1 VDAGLRSA
9 AVTLLAGALAVPAA
23 AAPRTYAVAP
33 AQSRVS
39 VHVGRA
45 GLFGFAGHEHQVV
58 GPAAGG
64 EVVADEEDLA
74 RSTVWV
80 EFAAAELRVSG
91 EGEPA
96 EDVPKVQAKMTGPEV
111 LDVARFPKVGFK
123 SSSVSG
129 KPAGAGSWDVQ
140 VNGDLTL
147 HGVTRPVALALRVT
161 RAGDT
166 LTARGRTTIRH
177 TDFDMKPV
185 SVAGVVKVKN
195 ELTLEFDITARAR

>member
-1 VDAGLRSA
+1 VI
-9 AVTLLAGALAVPAA
+9 TLLAGALGAPSAL
-23 AAPRTYAVAP
+23 AAPRTYVVVP
-33 AQSRVS
+33 AESRVH

-45 GLFGFAGHEHQVV
+45 GLFGFAGHEHEVV
-58 GPAAGG
+58 GHAAAG

-74 RSTVWV
+74 RGAVWL
-80 EFAAAELRVSG
+80 EFLAAELKVSG

-111 LDVARFPKVGFK
+111 LDAAQFPKVTFK
-123 SSSVSG
+123 SSAVAG

-147 HGVTRPVALALRVT
+147 HGVTRPVVLALRVA
-161 RAGDT
+161 RSGDA
-166 LTARGRTTIRH
+166 LTASGRTTIRH
-177 TDFDMKPV
+177 TDFGMKPV

-195 ELTLEFDITARAR
+195 ELTLQFEITARAR